1 MRKKVNSS
9 KVMKS
14 ISFALAVM
22 VAGTTIMPMSVEA
35 VDDHGY
41 GYVDENKQQ
50 YNDTEK
56 SNNADAEAMT
66 DAANQAKEAAKEAS
80 DLLDDVNKEL
90 DATKDAVEEI
100 QAPEQKD
107 GEGNVIK
114 DAVNLPGDA
123 TKAAEKAKTAADDA
137 AAKAEN
143 VNDAANELKDK
154 TNAYNEKVA
163 EDQAQIDAEVKAVD
177 GTLTVTVTDE
187 NNQEQ
192 TKALDE
198 YVEEKKS
205 AAEAAKDAAHK
216 ALGEALAID
225 ADEATQEV
233 KDKAA
238 EVTKAAEE
246 AKAAADAAEKEY
258 KEAEDAYQK
267 SITTY
272 NYYAMMY
279 GLPLYGETDITYGE
293 DDLKE
298 AGITQ
303 NQKETK
309 EELEDKKKEILDTNL
324 TGLKTTIDNQADT
337 IKDLSETVD
346 AAQKAAVEAQEVA
359 DKLVNGEKDTETT
372 TETKGLKDYVEDAN
386 KAYTEVADHYVA
398 PAKEAEKKAQDAL
411 DQAKDDQKTV
421 NAEQNEIIEEQ
432 EILKGQEQKKVT
444 AKAAEKNNILNSD
457 VYKNATS
464 TIEKGNENANIWGTS
479 VIERQREIQ
488 GKKKGDRIWN
498 GYYFEKLSQKDIDNA
513 KAYVKA
519 YDDAANYVKD
529 ADAKA
534 KALDAEIAQANANIT
549 DAENKI
555 AAANNVM
562 QNKQDEVDVRT
573 NNLNQSTAN
582 REAAEA
588 VRDEYVKAA
597 EEALKQQR
605 TDALID
611 EIQKVLAERSDAVN
625 QVEFDRDLNEWANGT
640 LEKYQDIDLN
650 WKFWETVADIAKVA
664 NDSKEIRDY
673 MDTHYEA
680 HDNLIDFINYL
691 ELTQWIVSTD
701 DTEAVMEAAIKV
713 YREQMKQ
720 NEEKLA
726 TIEAYL
732 ANVSA
737 NTSGEAAEEALKQMA
752 NYVAIANAAKQTLT
766 EAAGK
771 VQDAQK
777 AYNEAE
783 KKLKDAQETASK
795 VQLDDIKMA
804 ELLDKIAKAK
814 ELLDASKDN
823 LEAAKASAQL
833 AENYNHWAQKLI
845 TDQYTNAYAQKTSEG
860 LANSNYWEY
869 DMTDADVS
877 SRGSGSFVQVSD
889 SKVVIPYEVYRNY
902 LASLY
907 NKYPDSAI
915 TETRGKGI
923 STGGSMQVVYWLM
936 DENNKLTGEYTLDE
950 NALISGKRYFIAYA
964 LKVENDGYHMDGYA
978 FDFTRNEEVIP
989 GGEDGDNG
997 NGGNNV
1003 NGGNGGAVVGGGTLT
1018 PAVLGAQREQ
1028 EPAAEQTGDVLGAT
1042 RAPETTGDVLGENRP
1057 QTSDDTNAWGA
1068 AAGAAVSGLLLAGY
1082 MAVKKKEVKIEEQ
1095 C

>member
-41 GYVDENKQQ
+41 GYVDENQQQ

-56 SNNADAEAMT
+56 SNDADAEAMA

-80 DLLDDVNKEL
+80 DLLDEVNKEL
-90 DATKDAVEEI
+90 DAAKDAVEEI
-100 QAPEQKD
+100 KAPEQKD
-107 GEGNVIK
+107 EQGNVIK
-114 DAVNLPGDA
+114 EEVDLAKDA
-123 TKAAEKAKTAADDA
+123 TTAADEAEKAAEAATDKAVTAEKDTI
-137 AAKAEN
+137 N
-143 VNDAANELKDK
+143 LVVDK
-154 TNAYNEKVA
+154 TDYNDQVQ
-163 EDQAQIDAEVKAVD
+163 EDQDVIDAEVKTVD

-198 YVEEKKS
+198 YVEEKKN
-205 AAEAAKDAAHK
+205 AAADAAKKAHD

-233 KDKAA
+233 KEKAA
-238 EVTKAAEE
+238 EAAKAAGE

-267 SITTY
+267 SIKTY
-272 NYYAMMY
+272 NYYAMLY

-293 DDLKE
+293 EDLKE
-298 AGITQ
+298 VGIIKTQ
-303 NQKETK
+303 EKTK
-309 EELEDKKKEILDTNL
+309 DELEKKQDEILKTNL
-324 TGLKTTIDNQADT
+324 TDLETTIDNQADT
-337 IKDLSETVD
+337 IQSLSDTVD
-346 AAQKAAVEAQEVA
+346 AAHEAAAKAQEVA
-359 DKLVNGEKDTETT
+359 DKLVNGEKDEETGTETT
-372 TETKGLKDYVEDAN
+372 TKGLKDYVKDAN

-398 PAKEAEKKAQDAL
+398 PAKEAEKEAQDAL
-411 DQAKDDQKTV
+411 YQAKDEQETV
-421 NAEQNEIIEEQ
+421 NAEQNAIIKEQ
-432 EILKGQEQKKVT
+432 EILKGQEQEKVT
-444 AKAAEKNNILNSD
+444 AKAAEKKALIEGKE
-457 VYKNATS
+457 YKDSQNF
-464 TIEKGNENANIWGTS
+464 IEKANKKTGALGWGDS
-479 VIERQREIQ
+479 ELEKNQKII
-488 GKKKGDRIWN
+488 KKGAGHKYTQAQVDA
-498 GYYFEKLSQKDIDNA
+498 A
-513 KAYVKA
+513 KAYVAKYEEA
-519 YDDAANYVKD
+519 QKYVKD

-534 KALDAEIAQANANIT
+534 KSLDAEIAQANANIT

-562 QNKQDEVDVRT
+562 QNKQDEVDVLT
-573 NNLNQSTAN
+573 NNLEQSTAN

-588 VRDEYVKAA
+588 IRDEYVKAA
-597 EEALKQQR
+597 EDALKQQ
-605 TDALID
+605 TTGALVD
-611 EIQKVLAERSDAVN
+611 EIQKILAERSDAVN

-664 NDSKEIRDY
+664 KDSKEIRDY

-680 HDNLIDFINYL
+680 HNNLIDFINYL

-732 ANVSA
+732 ASVSA
-737 NTSGEAAEEALKQMA
+737 NTSEEDAEEALKQMA
-752 NYVAIANAAKQTLT
+752 EYVAIANAAKDKLA
-766 EAAGK
+766 EAADR

-777 AYNEAE
+777 AYDDAE
-783 KKLKDAQETASK
+783 KKLKDAQEAASK
-795 VQLDDIKMA
+795 VQLDDIKMR
-804 ELLDKIAKAK
+804 ELSDKIAEAK
-814 ELLDASKDN
+814 KLLDASKTN
-823 LEAAKASAQL
+823 LETAKESAKL
-833 AENYNHWAQKLI
+833 AENYNNWAQQLI
-845 TDQYTNAYAQKTSEG
+845 SDQYSNAYAQKTSEG
-860 LANSNYWEY
+860 IANSNYYDY
-869 DMTDADVS
+869 DMKDEEVA
-877 SRGSGSFVQVSD
+877 SRGSGNFVKVSD
-889 SKVVIPYEVYRNY
+889 NKVVIPYEVYRNY
-902 LASLY
+902 LTSLY

-915 TETRGKGI
+915 EETYGKGI

-978 FDFTRNEEVIP
+978 FDFTRSEEVIP

-997 NGGNNV
+997 NGGNDGNNG
-1003 NGGNGGAVVGGGTLT
+1003 NGGNSGTVVGGGTLT

-1028 EPAAEQTGDVLGAT
+1028 EPVVEQTGDVLGAT

-1057 QTSDDTNAWGA
+1057 QTGDDTNAWGA

-1082 MAVKKKEVKIEEQ
+1082 AVMKKKEEKAEV
-1095 C
+1095 